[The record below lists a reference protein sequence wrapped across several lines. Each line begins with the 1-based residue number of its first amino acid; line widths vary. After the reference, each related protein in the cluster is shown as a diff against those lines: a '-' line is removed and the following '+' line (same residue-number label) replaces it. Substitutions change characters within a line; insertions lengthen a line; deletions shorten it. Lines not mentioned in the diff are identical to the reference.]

1 MTPTKAYN
9 VMLPQHRS
17 TPLAIQLINLC
28 ACTRPDDSVEA
39 LIQALALATSQG
51 GFNPREVIDSY
62 LDATKPVADLSDAE
76 VCDCGD
82 CTCER
87 GAN

>member
-28 ACTRPDDSVEA
+28 AYTRPDDSVEA
-39 LIQALALATSQG
+39 LIQALALATAQG
-51 GFNPREVIDSY
+51 DFNPREVVDDY
-62 LDATKPVADLSDAE
+62 LAATKPVTDISDGA
-76 VCDCGD
+76 CGD